1 MTSSGSSPSPSQF
14 TASVETEQG
23 AAHRLA
29 DAFAE
34 RFAGEAA
41 VSIVDTGSARWR
53 VILYFGGTVDAEA
66 VRDVAVSAGIAA
78 SELRFG
84 RVAAADWVEKSL
96 AGLAPV
102 EAGRFVVHGAHD
114 RARIAPHR
122 IGIEIEAALAFGTGH
137 HGTTRGCLL
146 ALDAIFKAR
155 TKPRPPLHRHPEV
168 LGAKR
173 RASKGDGRG
182 AGAAHPSR
190 RAFGAHLRMTEMR
203 ILYLGTG
210 SGVLAIAA
218 ARALQRR
225 VLATDVDPQA
235 VRAARDNARRNGVG
249 PLVDVVC
256 AEGVAALGSRAPFDL
271 VFANILLAPLQRFA
285 TALTQKLAPGAR
297 VVLSGVLPAQA
308 NAVVA
313 AYHALTLQRRVDL
326 DGWTTL
332 VFARAPTLPSAR
344 RSC

>member
-1 MTSSGSSPSPSQF
+1 MISSRQPPSPSQF
-14 TASVETEQG
+14 TATVETEQN

-34 RFAGEAA
+34 RFGGEAA
-41 VSIVDTGSARWR
+41 VSIVDIARGRWR
-53 VILYFGGTVDAEA
+53 VTLYFGRTVDAGA
-66 VRDVAVSAGIAA
+66 VRDIAVTAGIAG

-114 RARIAPHR
+114 RARVAPNR

-146 ALDAIFKAR
+146 ALDRICKAQG
-155 TKPRPPLHRHPEV
+155 KRPVSKSGGSHV
-168 LGAKR
+168 LTLPW
-173 RASKGDGRG
+173 RARV
-182 AGAAHPSR
+182 
-190 RAFGAHLRMTEMR
+190 TEHAY
-203 ILYLGTG
+203 ILDLGTG
-210 SGVLAIAA
+210 SGVLAVAA
-218 ARALQRR
+218 ARALRRR
-225 VLATDVDPQA
+225 VLATDIDPQA
-235 VRAARDNARRNGVG
+235 VDAARKNARRNGVG
-249 PLVDVVC
+249 PLVDVRR
-256 AEGVAALGSRAPFDL
+256 ANGVAALRRDAPFDL
-271 VFANILLAPLQRFA
+271 VFANILLTPLQRFA
-285 TALTQKLAPGAR
+285 AALTHKLAPGAC
-297 VVLSGVLPAQA
+297 VVLSGILPAQA

-313 AYHALTLQRRVDL
+313 AYHRLTLQRRIDL

-332 VFARAPTLPSAR
+332 VFTRASLPPSGR